1 MVFLCVSVPLC
12 VTKKIKN
19 FHRDSQR
26 MDRFHRDFKFL
37 YGRLYFFLNK
47 VLICGELNLL
57 N

>member
-19 FHRDSQR
+19 
-26 MDRFHRDFKFL
+26 FHRDFKFL